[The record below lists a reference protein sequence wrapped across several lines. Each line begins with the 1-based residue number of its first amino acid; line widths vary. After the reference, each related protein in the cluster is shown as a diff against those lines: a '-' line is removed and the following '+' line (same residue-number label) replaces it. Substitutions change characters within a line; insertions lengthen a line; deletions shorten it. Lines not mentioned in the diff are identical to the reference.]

1 MRTLVII
8 VVILAVVALAF
19 WLATSYTRRGPRP

>member
-8 VVILAVVALAF
+8 VVVAVIV
-19 WLATSYTRRGPRP
+19 WYICKNRPDLLSRVGL